1 MGTRTRWILVAGT
14 FAVSAIIVG
23 SAIAQAIRQHS
34 LDPVWMVGWLPA
46 VLAGVYPALTRR
58 GGRRTVAACPG
69 CGARQAPE
77 QPEQPEEA
85 VSNRRR
91 EGQVLAMPVL
101 IGTSGWQYRDW
112 RGVLYPPGLA
122 ERDWLEYY
130 AGRYGTVEN
139 NGTFYR
145 LPAADTF
152 AAWRAKVPEG
162 FVMTVKASR
171 YLTHVRRLRE
181 PAEPVRRLLRAA
193 AGLGDRLGPVLLQLP
208 PNLRADAG
216 ALDTCLG
223 EFARFPGSGA
233 SGGRVRVAVEFRHES
248 WWIDETRQLLASH
261 NAALCWVDR
270 LGRPQA
276 PLWRTAD
283 WGYLRFMRAR
293 RSLGRGTAPRP
304 CAAGSSGPGRPGRT
318 ARTSSCTST
327 TISMPPRCMTPAAFA
342 KIARHAGRQVTLA
355 PEPGT

>member
-1 MGTRTRWILVAGT
+1 
-14 FAVSAIIVG
+14 
-23 SAIAQAIRQHS
+23 
-34 LDPVWMVGWLPA
+34 
-46 VLAGVYPALTRR
+46 
-58 GGRRTVAACPG
+58 
-69 CGARQAPE
+69 
-77 QPEQPEEA
+77 
-85 VSNRRR
+85 
-91 EGQVLAMPVL
+91 MPVL

-145 LPAADTF
+145 LPATDTF
-152 AAWRAKVPEG
+152 AGWRAKVPDG

-171 YLTHVRRLRE
+171 YLTHVRRLRI
-181 PAEPVRRLLRAA
+181 PAEPVARLLRAA

-208 PNLRADAG
+208 PNLRADAA

-223 EFARFPGSGA
+223 EFARFPGPGASGGQVPATTPRSGALRWPGRRATTPPGSGA

-248 WWIDETRQLLASH
+248 WWTEETRQLLASH

-270 LGRPQA
+270 LGRPLA

-283 WGYLRFMRAR
+283 WGYLRFHEGAAQPWPRYGTQALRSWVRRAGEAWPDSADVFVYFNNDQR
-293 RSLGRGTAPRP
+293 
-304 CAAGSSGPGRPGRT
+304 AA
-318 ARTSSCTST
+318 ALYDA
-327 TISMPPRCMTPAAFA
+327 AAFA
-342 KIARHAGRQVTLA
+342 SVARQAGRHVTPA
-355 PEPGT
+355 PEPGA